1 MFMKFL
7 DRFQGW
13 TLTLLRIVTAFLF
26 WQHGLQKLFGVLERE
41 AVQFPQLLWFAGVL
55 EFFGPIFVGFGLFTR
70 PVAFLLSGE
79 MAVAYFMNHFP
90 RDFWPVLNQG
100 ERAILFCFIYLL
112 LATAGPGKLALDNLL
127 FRRSAEAD
135 PSSRDAEHE
144 KKLDEDTESFL
155 RQGPEKS

>member
-1 MFMKFL
+1 MKFL
-7 DRFQGW
+7 DSFQGW

-41 AVQFPQLLWFAGVL
+41 AVLFPQLRWFAGVL
-55 EFFGPIFVGFGLFTR
+55 EFFGPIFIGFGLFTR

-79 MAVAYFMNHFP
+79 MAFAYFINHFP
-90 RDFWPVLNQG
+90 RGFWPVLNEG

-127 FRRSAEAD
+127 FGRSAEAD

-155 RQGPEKS
+155 RQGPKKS

>member
-1 MFMKFL
+1 MLMKIL
-7 DRFQGW
+7 DSFHVW

-79 MAVAYFMNHFP
+79 MAFAYFINHFP
-90 RDFWPVLNQG
+90 RGFWPVLNQG

-127 FRRSAEAD
+127 FGRSAEAD
-135 PSSRDAEHE
+135 
-144 KKLDEDTESFL
+144 KN
-155 RQGPEKS
+155 

>member
-1 MFMKFL
+1 MFMKTL
-7 DRFQGW
+7 DSFHVW

-41 AVQFPQLLWFAGVL
+41 AVQFPHLLWFAGVL
-55 EFFGPIFVGFGLFTR
+55 EFFGPIFLGFGLFTR

-79 MAVAYFMNHFP
+79 MAFAYFLNHFP
-90 RDFWPVLNQG
+90 RGFWPVLNQG
-100 ERAILFCFIYLL
+100 ERAILFCFIYLF

-135 PSSRDAEHE
+135 
-144 KKLDEDTESFL
+144 KN
-155 RQGPEKS
+155 

>member
-1 MFMKFL
+1 MKFL
-7 DRFQGW
+7 DSFQGW

-41 AVQFPQLLWFAGVL
+41 AVLFPQLRWFAGVL
-55 EFFGPIFVGFGLFTR
+55 EFFGPIFIGFGLFTR

-79 MAVAYFMNHFP
+79 MAFAYFMNHFP
-90 RDFWPVLNQG
+90 RGFWPVLNEG

-135 PSSRDAEHE
+135 
-144 KKLDEDTESFL
+144 KN
-155 RQGPEKS
+155 

>member
-1 MFMKFL
+1 MFMKIL
-7 DRFQGW
+7 DSYHVW
-13 TLTLLRIVTAFLF
+13 ALTLLRIVTAFLF

-41 AVQFPQLLWFAGVL
+41 AVQFPHLLWFAGVL

-79 MAVAYFMNHFP
+79 MAFAYFFNHFP
-90 RDFWPVLNQG
+90 RGFWPVLNQG
-100 ERAILFCFIYLL
+100 ERAILYCFIYLL

-135 PSSRDAEHE
+135 
-144 KKLDEDTESFL
+144 KN
-155 RQGPEKS
+155 

>member
-1 MFMKFL
+1 MFMKIL
-7 DRFQGW
+7 DSCHVW
-13 TLTLLRIVTAFLF
+13 ALTFLRIVTAFLF

-79 MAVAYFMNHFP
+79 MAFAYFFNHFP
-90 RDFWPVLNQG
+90 RGFWPVLNQG

-135 PSSRDAEHE
+135 KD
-144 KKLDEDTESFL
+144 
-155 RQGPEKS
+155 

>member
-1 MFMKFL
+1 MFMNIL
-7 DRFQGW
+7 DSVHVW
-13 TLTLLRIVTAFLF
+13 ALTLLLIVTAFLF

-41 AVQFPQLLWFAGVL
+41 AVQFPHLLWFAGVL

-79 MAVAYFMNHFP
+79 MAFAYFMNHFP

-100 ERAILFCFIYLL
+100 ERAILYCFIYLL

-135 PSSRDAEHE
+135 
-144 KKLDEDTESFL
+144 KN
-155 RQGPEKS
+155 

>member
-1 MFMKFL
+1 MFMKIL
-7 DRFQGW
+7 DSYHVW
-13 TLTLLRIVTAFLF
+13 ALTLLRIVTALLF

-41 AVQFPQLLWFAGVL
+41 AVQFPHLLWFAGVL

-79 MAVAYFMNHFP
+79 MAFAYFINHFP
-90 RDFWPVLNQG
+90 RGFWPVLNQG

-135 PSSRDAEHE
+135 
-144 KKLDEDTESFL
+144 KN
-155 RQGPEKS
+155 